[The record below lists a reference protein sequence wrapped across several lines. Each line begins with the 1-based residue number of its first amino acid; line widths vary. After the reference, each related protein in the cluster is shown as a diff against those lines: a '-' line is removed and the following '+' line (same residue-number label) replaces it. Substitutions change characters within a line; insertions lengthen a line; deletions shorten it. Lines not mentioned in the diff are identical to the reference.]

1 MKTKYKLLPLLLC
14 GVMALSAVTAC
25 SDDKDEIIINEEPE
39 YPALSVDTESMRVKI
54 GADSRVAVPVSS
66 GAGEYAAF
74 SLNPDIADV
83 TDENGALMVEG
94 FRNGTTEIIISDKGG
109 SLKKLPVSVYTT
121 DVLTVETTDF
131 TLETPLGH
139 SATATTRVLLGNDGY
154 SVVSDNEAVAATV
167 DEDGVISITATSKRQ
182 EFTAKVT
189 VSDMSGLTA
198 DINVTVKY
206 TLDAFT
212 PEDIAALCAQ
222 TDKSMA
228 DFNGETPY
236 RFNSYREYFETSV
249 EDGIETFGWIR
260 RSGRYELFVTYP
272 EGTALNTPVQGT
284 VTYTDNYDEKAVAQ
298 PVTVTI
304 VKNDDVSKVAIFSY
318 IDEKE
323 DKLYRGYLVHVLADE
338 GW

>member
-1 MKTKYKLLPLLLC
+1 M
-14 GVMALSAVTAC
+14 
-25 SDDKDEIIINEEPE
+25 
-39 YPALSVDTESMRVKI
+39 
-54 GADSRVAVPVSS
+54 
-66 GAGEYAAF
+66 
-74 SLNPDIADV
+74 
-83 TDENGALMVEG
+83 
-94 FRNGTTEIIISDKGG
+94 
-109 SLKKLPVSVYTT
+109 
-121 DVLTVETTDF
+121 
-131 TLETPLGH
+131 
-139 SATATTRVLLGNDGY
+139 
-154 SVVSDNEAVAATV
+154 
-167 DEDGVISITATSKRQ
+167 ISITATSKRQ